1 MNAATK
7 EQILKHTR
15 IIGKYRNHDRLF
27 DTTPDWMDDVLEVI
41 YSQDEFL
48 ADRPDIDL
56 DIE

>member
-15 IIGKYRNHDRLF
+15 IIGKYRNNDPLF
-27 DTTPDWMDDVLEVI
+27 EGTPDWMDDVLEVI
-41 YSQDEFL
+41 YSQEEFIG
-48 ADRPDIDL
+48 DRPDIDL